1 MQPFEVFDDILTGD
15 EILGIERVMRQ
26 PFFPWYMQEYTAAGS
41 CNDQRYQDV
50 PFLSHTFIN
59 QGNESSFSGMAKDIV
74 KKFSERSCLE
84 FTVIDRAI
92 GAATIKSN
100 VKYTTPPHVDI
111 PIDHRVLL
119 YYVNGSD
126 GQTILYKKDTDFEE
140 LARVDCKAG
149 RFLLFDGSYYHSA
162 LTCTNNNYR
171 IIINF
176 NLL

>member
-1 MQPFEVFDDILTGD
+1 MSFDVFDDILTN
-15 EILGIERVMRQ
+15 EEVLGIERVMRQ
-26 PFFPWYMQEYTAAGS
+26 PFFPWYMQEYTATGK
-41 CNDQRYQDV
+41 CLDQRYKDV

-59 QGNESSFSGMAKDIV
+59 TNNESSFAPMARDIV
-74 KKFSERSCLE
+74 KKFSDRSGACYNI
-84 FTVIDRAI
+84 IDRAI
-92 GAATIKSN
+92 GAATVRSSER
-100 VKYTTPPHVDI
+100 YTTPPHIDI

-119 YYVNGSD
+119 YYVNSSD
-126 GQTILYKKDTDFEE
+126 GQTVLYKKDTDYDE

-162 LTCTNNNYR
+162 ITCTNNNYR